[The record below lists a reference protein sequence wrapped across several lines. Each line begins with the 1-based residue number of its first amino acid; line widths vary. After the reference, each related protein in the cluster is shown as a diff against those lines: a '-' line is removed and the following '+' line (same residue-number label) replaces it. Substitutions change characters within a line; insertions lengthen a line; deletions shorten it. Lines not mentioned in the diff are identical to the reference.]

1 MSEKGA
7 LAYWFDIAPEV
18 RELWLDWYLSDHMPS
33 RVGTVFSAGRCYE
46 AIDASS
52 SHMVLFETPLAE
64 DLLAPSYVAL
74 LKQVSDSDR
83 QRRAWYS
90 QTVRA
95 TCRVLSVL
103 GNGTG
108 GVLGVVRI
116 RGAKARQSDIQACLT
131 QEILPLLGAF
141 SSIGSVSVL
150 CNDPDIRQRMD
161 QVRVTGHQDG
171 HTDWVVLM
179 EAGQER
185 DVRHAWKAMDQS
197 SAWQNLQLGDA
208 VIHDLYRLLYV
219 MVQSSSAQ

>member
-18 RELWLDWYLSDHMPS
+18 RQQWLHWYLSDHMPS

-46 AIDASS
+46 AIDASA
-52 SHMVLFETPLAE
+52 SHMALFETPAAE
-64 DLLAPSYVAL
+64 DLLAPSYLAL

-83 QRRAWYS
+83 QRRGWYS

-95 TCRVLSVL
+95 TCRVLSAR
-103 GNGTG
+103 GHGTG

-116 RGAKARQSDIQACLT
+116 RGAKASQSDIQMCLT
-131 QEILPLLGAF
+131 QDVLPLLGAF
-141 SSIGSVSVL
+141 SSIGCVSVL

-179 EAGQER
+179 EAGQAQ
-185 DVRHAWKAMDQS
+185 DVRHAWKAMEQS
-197 SAWQNLQLGDA
+197 RAWQNLQLGDA
-208 VIHDLYRLLYV
+208 VICDLYRLLYV
-219 MVQSSSAQ
+219 MVQSNANP